1 MSVFLYILY
10 NNVSGVEFFDEKLN
24 SLCMS
29 WLVDGVFAIRSAAT
43 ANLKK
48 LVAIFGIEWAQVQD
62 VDLSELKYGCRIEWV
77 ELWNVALD
85 TGCIIKWLRIP
96 M

>member
-1 MSVFLYILY
+1 MYSTHPTFT
-10 NNVSGVEFFDEKLN
+10 GVEFFDEKLN

-48 LVAIFGIEWAQVQD
+48 LVAIFGIEWAQV
-62 VDLSELKYGCRIEWV
+62 S
-77 ELWNVALD
+77 
-85 TGCIIKWLRIP
+85 
-96 M
+96 